1 MEPDAGISSGSF
13 AAKRCWLLLIF
24 GVTYVVYHRLSTLFR
39 CEKTDERIAPIEDL
53 PWCKCTSSRMLH
65 RNVPAH
71 RLTPEFR
78 TRDLTPHRMDI
89 SDQTA
94 LLPPLQPINV
104 SVSLRDQAYA
114 ALKQMITEAD
124 IYAHPEEIRLD
135 ERQLSLALGV
145 SRTPIREA
153 MTLLEQEGF
162 LRTVPRRGIF
172 IVRKTKKQIIEMIE
186 MWAAIESMAARLAT
200 VNASDEDIAGL
211 RRMFDE
217 FRNATPAAHIE
228 EYSGAN
234 IAFHQAIIRLSGSHL
249 MGKTIDNLFI
259 HVRAI
264 RRMTIAQSDR
274 AERSIIDHM
283 RIIEALERRDTEL
296 AERLVRQHS
305 LDLAAHVDKYC
316 DFLD

>member
-1 MEPDAGISSGSF
+1 
-13 AAKRCWLLLIF
+13 
-24 GVTYVVYHRLSTLFR
+24 
-39 CEKTDERIAPIEDL
+39 
-53 PWCKCTSSRMLH
+53 
-65 RNVPAH
+65 
-71 RLTPEFR
+71 
-78 TRDLTPHRMDI
+78 MDI
-89 SDQTA
+89 PDQA
-94 LLPPLQPINV
+94 VLLPPLQPIATNA
-104 SVSLRDQAYA
+104 SLRDQAYT

-135 ERQLSLALGV
+135 ERALSLALRV

-200 VNASDEDIAGL
+200 VNASDADIASL

-217 FRNATPAAHIE
+217 FRSATPAANIE

-234 IAFHQAIIRLSGSHL
+234 IAFHQAIIRLSGSNL

-264 RRMTIAQSDR
+264 RKMTISQKDR
-274 AERSIIDHM
+274 AARSIIDHM

-305 LDLAAHVDKYC
+305 LDLAAHVEKYC